1 MTAPPACASC
11 LHFAPAGDADGFC
24 HRYPPAVFMIGETLK
39 SAFPPVRREFACGE
53 FAAMPAADRATGD
66 APRRDRPA

>member
-1 MTAPPACASC
+1 MTPACASC
-11 LHFAPAGDADGFC
+11 RHFAPAGDASGFC
-24 HRYPPAVFMIGETLK
+24 HRYPPAVFMIGEIIK

-53 FAAMPAADRATGD
+53 FAETPATSQSTHG